1 MSLGHLFLLIFHNIQ
16 NNRDIICF
24 SLEELAYP
32 SCARQGNYGGNIMG
46 SLYQRGN
53 TWWIKYYRQGKSFRE
68 SSGSTK
74 KMVAK
79 KLLARKEGD
88 IAKGKIPGVQFDKVI
103 FEDLADNF
111 INDYKIN
118 GKKSLAKAKRS
129 VGHLKKSFERIRV
142 TQITTPRINEYI
154 ESRINAGSA
163 NATVNRELSA
173 LKRMLNL
180 GAQQTPSLVD
190 RVPHIPM
197 LEENNVRKGF
207 FEHDEFLAL
216 RDALPEYLKGFVTF
230 GYKSGWRVSEIMG
243 LKWPNVDLKKRIAW
257 LDIGMTKN
265 GEGRT
270 IYLDDELM
278 GVFKVLKELQ
288 KRDQKIVPYV
298 FPNSKGDGGIKVFR
312 RAWVTACRKVGIPNR
327 IFHDLRRTAIRNMVR
342 SGIPERVAMMIS
354 GHKTRSVFERYNIVS
369 EGDLMIA
376 AKKQEEYLKSQMGT
390 NLGTVIKMPKKKALN
405 EITESL
411 DFYGAQEQN

>member
-1 MSLGHLFLLIFHNIQ
+1 
-16 NNRDIICF
+16 
-24 SLEELAYP
+24 
-32 SCARQGNYGGNIMG
+32 MG
-46 SLYQRGN
+46 SLYLRGK
-53 TWWIKYYRQGKSFRE
+53 TWWIKYYRQGKCFRE
-68 SSGSTK
+68 STESTK

-111 INDYKIN
+111 LMDYKIN
-118 GKKSLAKAKRS
+118 QKKSLAKAKRS
-129 VGHLKKSFERIRV
+129 VNHLKKLFERIKV
-142 TQITTPRINEYI
+142 PQITTPRINEYI
-154 ESRINAGSA
+154 ESRINAGAA

-180 GAQQTPSLVD
+180 GAQQTPPLVD
-190 RVPHIPM
+190 RVPHISM

-230 GYKSGWRVSEIMG
+230 GYKSGWRVNEIKT
-243 LKWPNVDLKKRIAW
+243 LKWSNVDLEKRIAW

-265 GEGRT
+265 KEGRT

-278 GVFKVLKELQ
+278 GVFNELRVLQ
-288 KRDQKIVPYV
+288 KRDQRIAPYV
-298 FPNSKGDGGIKVFR
+298 FPNRKGNGGIKVFR
-312 RAWVTACRKVGIPNR
+312 RAWVTACRKAGIPNR

-369 EGDLMIA
+369 EADLMIA
-376 AKKQEEYLKSQMGT
+376 AQKQETYLKTQVGT
-390 NLGTVIKMPKKKALN
+390 NPGTPKKKAFN
-405 EITESL
+405 E
-411 DFYGAQEQN
+411 NH

>member
-1 MSLGHLFLLIFHNIQ
+1 
-16 NNRDIICF
+16 
-24 SLEELAYP
+24 
-32 SCARQGNYGGNIMG
+32 MG

-53 TWWIKYYRQGKSFRE
+53 TWWIKYYRQGKCFRE
-68 SSGSTK
+68 SSESTK

-111 INDYKIN
+111 LKDYEINQ
-118 GKKSLAKAKRS
+118 KKSSAKAQRS
-129 VGHLKKSFERIRV
+129 VNHLKKSFERIRV
-142 TQITTPRINEYI
+142 PQITTPKINEFIAIRINEG
-154 ESRINAGSA
+154 AA
-163 NATVNRELSA
+163 NATINRELSA

-180 GAQQTPSLVD
+180 GAQQTPPIVD

-230 GYKSGWRVSEIMG
+230 AYKSGWRVSELTG
-243 LKWPNVDLKKRIAW
+243 LKWSNVDLQKRIAC
-257 LDIGMTKN
+257 LEIGMTKN
-265 GEGRT
+265 KEGRT
-270 IYLDDELM
+270 IYLDDELID
-278 GVFKVLKELQ
+278 VCNVLRELQ
-288 KRDQKIVPYV
+288 KRDQHIIPYV
-298 FPNSKGDGGIKVFR
+298 FPNSKGDDRIKDFR
-312 RAWVTACRKVGIPNR
+312 HSWSTACDKAGVANR

-342 SGIPERVAMMIS
+342 SGIPESVAMKIS

-369 EGDLMIA
+369 EGDLMLA
-376 AKKQEEYLKSQMGT
+376 AKKQEAYLKTQVGT
-390 NLGTVIKMPKKKALN
+390 NPGTIVEMSIKKGSV
-405 EITESL
+405 EI
-411 DFYGAQEQN
+411 D